1 MLHFETTI
9 ISRNK
14 EGHAILKRVF
24 ESSTDN
30 LKTMIDVVI
39 LLLMNEYQ
47 NYLIKINETKIKLFM
62 KFRKSIFQF
71 IIAHVTLTALKKIMS
86 QYEKLINQ
94 STIIL
99 SCIETFIIS
108 IELSCNHKIQKYLF
122 VKNDLLLNDVHFH
135 WK

>member
-9 ISRNK
+9 ISRSEK
-14 EGHAILKRVF
+14 KHAILKRIF
-24 ESSTDN
+24 ENFIDD
-30 LKTMIDVVI
+30 LKTIIDVVI

-47 NYLIKINETKIKLFM
+47 NHLIKINETRIKLFI

-71 IIAHVTLTALKKIMS
+71 IVAHVISTALKKIMF

-99 SCIETFIIS
+99 SCIEAFIIS
-108 IELSCNHKIQKYLF
+108 IKLSCSHKI
-122 VKNDLLLNDVHFH
+122 
-135 WK
+135 